1 MLMKRLLLP
10 AIVTLTAVAF
20 AQDNTRLFTPA
31 ATADVQAA
39 ADPRLSPDGRWVAY
53 VVTAA
58 DLKQNR
64 RRSAIWIA
72 AADGTSEP
80 RALTTSPQSS
90 TAPRWR
96 PDGRALLFLSS
107 RPAAGDAPTDTPRTQ
122 AWVLP
127 LDGGEPRRITA
138 AKNGVSNCEWAPDAL
153 RIACLSRTGPS
164 DDATA
169 AAINTRA
176 ADTKVYTG
184 IDYKLDGSGWFD
196 DRRAHIWVFTVTT
209 GAAKAITSGDQWN
222 DSDLQWSPDGTRIA
236 FVSDREGLG
245 RDWEGRHND
254 VWVVSADGGAPV
266 KVSSHDENDASPA
279 WSPDGKT
286 IAYLGS
292 LSEGDHPKIY
302 LVPPAGGVSAL
313 ASPDVDALE
322 SNLQWG
328 DRGGALYF
336 EANAKGTTQLFR
348 LDLKTKTVS
357 SVTSGTRQLRS
368 VDINDQSARMTYRAN
383 DAGHPDEVFV
393 AGVDGRNEMRISHVN
408 DAFVTRHDLQPVERF
423 AFKGADGLDIE
434 GYVVKPA
441 GQENGRKYPLV
452 LAIHGGPNGM
462 FGYEW
467 NPEWQAYAAH
477 GYAVVGINPR
487 GSSGYGETF
496 QRAVQNEWGGKA
508 YIDLMN
514 GVDALLARN
523 PWLDGNRLAV
533 VGHSY
538 GGFMT
543 NWIVGQTTRFKAA
556 ATLAGIS
563 DFISLEGLRDAAY
576 NHRRDFGGDIFEV
589 FDPYWTTSPLKYVK
603 NVKTP
608 VLILHGEADQR
619 VPLSQG
625 EEWFRALRHFGVPA
639 ELVVFP
645 RASHGFPRGSE
656 PKQVAEILDRE
667 LAWFDKYVANAGA
680 PPSAG
685 AR

>member
-1 MLMKRLLLP
+1 MKQLVLLAVLTLAGTAPPP
-10 AIVTLTAVAF
+10 ATA
-20 AQDNTRLFTPA
+20 RLFTPA
-31 ATADVQAA
+31 ATADVQAV
-39 ADPRLSPDGRWVAY
+39 ADPRLSPDGKSVVW

-72 AADGTSEP
+72 AADGSGEP
-80 RALTTSPQSS
+80 RVLTTSPQSS
-90 TAPRWR
+90 SAPRWR
-96 PDGRALLFLSS
+96 PDGKALLFLSS
-107 RPAAGDAPTDTPRTQ
+107 RPAAGDVATDTPRTQ
-122 AWVLP
+122 AWLLP

-153 RIACLSRTGPS
+153 RIACLTRTGPS
-164 DDATA
+164 DEGGA
-169 AAINTRA
+169 APSPTRA
-176 ADTKVYTG
+176 ADTRVYSG

-196 DRRAHIWVFTVTT
+196 DRRAHIWIFTVAT

-236 FVSDREGLG
+236 FVSDRAGLG

-254 VWVVSADGGAPV
+254 VWVVSADGGTPL

-292 LSEGDHPKIY
+292 LLEGDHPKIY
-302 LVPPAGGVSAL
+302 LVSADGGASRLGSA
-313 ASPDVDALE
+313 DVDALE
-322 SNLQWG
+322 ANLQWG
-328 DRGGALYF
+328 DHGSALYF
-336 EANAKGTTQLFR
+336 EANVRGAMQLFR
-348 LDLKTKTVS
+348 VDVLTGKVAA
-357 SVTSGTRQLRS
+357 VTSGMRQLRS
-368 VDINDQSARMTYRAN
+368 VDINDQSGRMTYRAN
-383 DAGHPDEVFV
+383 DARHPDEVFT
-393 AGVDGRNEMRISHVN
+393 AGVDGRNEVRLSRVN
-408 DAFVTRHDLQPVERF
+408 DAFVGQHDLQPVERF
-423 AFKGADGLDIE
+423 TFKGAGGLEIE
-434 GYVVKPA
+434 GYLVQPIA
-441 GQENGRKYPLV
+441 LEQNRKYPLV

-467 NPEWQAYAAH
+467 DPEWQAYAAR

-487 GSSGYGETF
+487 GSSGYGEKF

-508 YIDLMN
+508 YVDLMN
-514 GVDALLARN
+514 GVDAVLARN
-523 PWLDGNRLAV
+523 SWIDGTRLAV

-563 DFISLEGLRDAAY
+563 DFISIEGLRDAAY

-645 RASHGFPRGSE
+645 RASHGFTRGSE
-656 PKQVAEILDRE
+656 PRQVAEILDRE
-667 LAWFDKYVANAGA
+667 LAWFDKYVMNA
-680 PPSAG
+680 PTTPSFE